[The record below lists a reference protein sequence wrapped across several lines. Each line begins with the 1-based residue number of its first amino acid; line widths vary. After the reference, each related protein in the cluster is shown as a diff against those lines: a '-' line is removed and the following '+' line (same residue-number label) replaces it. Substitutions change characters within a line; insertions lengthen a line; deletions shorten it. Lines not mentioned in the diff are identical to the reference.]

1 MTPGRSETTGE
12 NTMKKISV
20 FLLALAFV
28 APSCGKW
35 QDPSTSIVSA
45 DKSIA
50 VLLLNPSVYSM
61 QEVRVKGK
69 VWDVVSSEERGE
81 PTSFKL
87 ADSDGN
93 YIKVTWSGET
103 SLAEGDIIEAEG
115 LFDNNYVSSESRFDP
130 TLAAKKIRVLRS
142 ESR

>member
-1 MTPGRSETTGE
+1 
-12 NTMKKISV
+12 MKTIAT
-20 FLLALAFV
+20 FMLALAFL

-35 QDPSTSIVSA
+35 QDPSTSIVSV

-69 VWDVVSSEERGE
+69 VWEMALSEEPGE
-81 PTSFKL
+81 PTAFKL

-93 YIKVTWSGET
+93 YIKVIWSREA
-103 SLAEGDIIEAEG
+103 SFAEGDIIEAEG

-130 TLAAKKIRVLRS
+130 TLAAKKIKVLKSDR
-142 ESR
+142 

>member
-1 MTPGRSETTGE
+1 
-12 NTMKKISV
+12 MKKISV
-20 FLLALAFV
+20 FLLALAFF

-35 QDPSTSIVSA
+35 QDPSTSMVSA
-45 DKSIA
+45 DKSVA

-69 VWDVVSSEERGE
+69 VWEMVFSEEREE
-81 PTSFKL
+81 PTVFKL

-93 YIKVTWSGET
+93 YIKVTWSGEA
-103 SLAEGDIIEAEG
+103 SFAEGDIIEAEG

-130 TLAAKKIRVLRS
+130 TLAAKKIRVLKS
-142 ESR
+142 ERR

>member
-1 MTPGRSETTGE
+1 
-12 NTMKKISV
+12 MKTIAI
-20 FLLALAFV
+20 FLLALAFL

-35 QDPSTSIVSA
+35 QDPSTSIVSV

-69 VWDVVSSEERGE
+69 VWEMVSSEEPGE
-81 PTSFKL
+81 PTAFKL

-93 YIKVTWSGET
+93 YIKVTWSREV
-103 SLAEGDIIEAEG
+103 SFAEGDIIEAEG

-130 TLAAKKIRVLRS
+130 TLEAKKIKVLKSDR
-142 ESR
+142 

>member
-1 MTPGRSETTGE
+1 
-12 NTMKKISV
+12 MKTIAT
-20 FLLALAFV
+20 FLLALAFL

-35 QDPSTSIVSA
+35 QDPSTSIVSV

-69 VWDVVSSEERGE
+69 VWEMVPSEEPEE
-81 PTSFKL
+81 PTAFKL
-87 ADSDGN
+87 ADNDGN
-93 YIKVTWSGET
+93 YIKVTWDREVSF
-103 SLAEGDIIEAEG
+103 AEGDIIEAEG

-130 TLAAKKIRVLRS
+130 TLAAKKITVLKSDR
-142 ESR
+142 

>member
-1 MTPGRSETTGE
+1 MTPGPSETTGE

-35 QDPSTSIVSA
+35 QDPSTSMVSA

-69 VWDVVSSEERGE
+69 VWDMLSSEERGE
-81 PTSFKL
+81 PTVFKL

-103 SLAEGDIIEAEG
+103 PLAEGDIIEAEG

>member
-1 MTPGRSETTGE
+1 MR
-12 NTMKKISV
+12 KISV
-20 FLLALAFV
+20 FLLALAFL

-35 QDPSTSIVSA
+35 QDPSTSMVSA
-45 DKSIA
+45 DKSVA

-69 VWDVVSSEERGE
+69 VWEMVSSEEPGE
-81 PTSFKL
+81 PTAFKL

-93 YIKVTWSGET
+93 YIKVTWSGEA
-103 SLAEGDIIEAEG
+103 SFGEGDIVEAEG

-130 TLAAKKIRVLRS
+130 TLAAKKIRVLKS

>member
-1 MTPGRSETTGE
+1 
-12 NTMKKISV
+12 MKKISV
-20 FLLALAFV
+20 FLLALAFL

-35 QDPSTSIVSA
+35 QDPSTSMVSA

-69 VWDVVSSEERGE
+69 VWEMVFSEEPGE
-81 PTSFKL
+81 PTAFKL
-87 ADSDGN
+87 ADNDGN
-93 YIKVTWSGET
+93 YIKVTWNEGEAVF
-103 SLAEGDIIEAEG
+103 AEGDIIEAEG

-130 TLAAKKIRVLRS
+130 TLEAKKITVLKPAR
-142 ESR
+142 

>member
-1 MTPGRSETTGE
+1 
-12 NTMKKISV
+12 MKTIAI
-20 FLLALAFV
+20 FLLALAFL

-35 QDPSTSIVSA
+35 QDPSTSIVSV

-69 VWDVVSSEERGE
+69 VWKMVSSEEPGE
-81 PTSFKL
+81 PTAFKL

-93 YIKVTWSGET
+93 YIKVTWSREV
-103 SLAEGDIIEAEG
+103 SFAEGDIIEAEG

-130 TLAAKKIRVLRS
+130 TLAAKKIKVLKSDR
-142 ESR
+142 